1 MEQLKQPQLGQT
13 ILNLRQLKK
22 LTQEEL
28 VELCNIN
35 VRTLQRIEAGEV
47 TPRDF
52 TIRSILSALEY
63 DIDQVQKSITQK
75 SGNRK
80 LQVAWVAGAIYFILG
95 VFEAVADFTRFAEDL
110 PFYFNLVYTSIKLV
124 AVISFGFFMMGFM
137 VVGEQYKSSIVK
149 IGAWLMMATV
159 GIMGIYDIISLFSPM
174 TEEEFWL
181 IKGGEGVMFGGADIV
196 FGIGLFK
203 LTKELG
209 NIAKLAG
216 VLEILAGAM
225 FLTFLLA
232 LPGLFIWSAAI
243 IVEVVILYQCYDER
257 TAAASQ

>member
-1 MEQLKQPQLGQT
+1 MGLLKPPQLGQT

-28 VELCNIN
+28 VEQCNIN
-35 VRTLQRIEAGEV
+35 VRTLQRIEAGDV

-52 TIRSILSALEY
+52 TVRSILTALEY
-63 DIDQVQKSITQK
+63 DIDQVQKSIELK
-75 SGNRK
+75 SGNRR
-80 LQVAWVAGAIYFILG
+80 LQVAWIAGAIYFVLG
-95 VFEAVADFTRFAEDL
+95 LLEAVADFNRFTEDL

-124 AVISFGFFMMGFM
+124 AVISFVLFMMGF
-137 VVGEQYKSSIVK
+137 VIVGEQYKSSIIK
-149 IGAWLMMATV
+149 IGAWLMAATV
-159 GIMGIYDIISLFSPM
+159 AIMGIYDIISLFSPM

-181 IKGGEGVMFGGADIV
+181 IKGGEGVMFGAADIV

-209 NIAKLAG
+209 NMAKVAG

-232 LPGLFIWSAAI
+232 LPGLFVWTAAI
-243 IVEVVILYQCYDER
+243 AVEVVILYQCYDRR
-257 TAAASQ
+257 TTVEA

>member
-28 VELCNIN
+28 VEQCNIN

-52 TIRSILSALEY
+52 TVRAILTALEY
-63 DIDQVQKSITQK
+63 DIDQVQKSIEQK

-80 LQVAWVAGAIYFILG
+80 LQIAWIAGAVYFLLG
-95 VFEAVADFTRFAEDL
+95 VFEAVADFTRFTDDL

-124 AVISFGFFMMGFM
+124 AVISFVLFMMGFV
-137 VVGEQYKSSIVK
+137 VVGERYNNSIVK
-149 IGAWLMMATV
+149 IGAWLMAASV
-159 GIMGIYDIISLFSPM
+159 AIIGIYDIISLFSPM

-181 IKGGEGVMFGGADIV
+181 IKGGEGVMFGAADIV

-203 LTKELG
+203 LTSELG
-209 NIAKLAG
+209 NMAKVAG
-216 VLEILAGAM
+216 VLEIIAGAM
-225 FLTFLLA
+225 FLTFILGI
-232 LPGLFIWSAAI
+232 PGLFAWSAAI
-243 IVEVVILYQCYDER
+243 VVEVVILYQCYDR
-257 TAAASQ
+257 RSAVGQ